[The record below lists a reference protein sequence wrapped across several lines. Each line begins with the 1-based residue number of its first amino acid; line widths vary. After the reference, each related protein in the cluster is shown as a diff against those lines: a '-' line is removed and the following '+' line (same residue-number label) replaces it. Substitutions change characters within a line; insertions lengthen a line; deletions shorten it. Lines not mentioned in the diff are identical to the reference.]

1 MSSTNVPRDETE
13 TEEDPFA
20 DEGSGSGQDER
31 EDGGQDPPVKLNVHA
46 LSSDDDVV
54 TGEESEEETNMDT
67 DNAAAIVGEGATPPI
82 PPLSASTPT
91 RTETQTFR
99 IVDIVCSTFSKNSGD
114 VNSAEGSAEKSG
126 DGNTAEPSDAN
137 SADANSQQGDAGSA
151 KQNTDIGSSDS
162 GSKDPKPGVSK
173 KVPAMIKPP
182 PKRLPPKIPA
192 EADAIP
198 SATYLSIVSA
208 KKNKLCPP
216 AIPGT
221 GTHNVNYNCGSFY
234 NKGDN
239 RVARTVYKENVANLN
254 ITSMS
259 FNPTNWICS
268 ACPKK
273 HPILG
278 GGLVGEGVTRGEGRT
293 KTSLGS
299 FPLRLGTV

>member
-1 MSSTNVPRDETE
+1 MSSLNAPRDETE

-20 DEGSGSGQDER
+20 DEGSGSENDGR
-31 EDGGQDPPVKLNVHA
+31 EEGGEGPPAKLNVHA
-46 LSSDDDVV
+46 LSTDDDAV

-67 DNAAAIVGEGATPPI
+67 DHAAGGEDGPPPI

-91 RTETQTFR
+91 RSETQTFR
-99 IVDIVCSTFSKNSGD
+99 IVDIVCSNIFKNPGD
-114 VNSAEGSAEKSG
+114 VNSAEGSAERSG
-126 DGNTAEPSDAN
+126 DGNTADSSDAN
-137 SADANSQQGDAGSA
+137 SAEANSQKGDAGSA
-151 KQNTDIGSSDS
+151 KQTADKGNSDS
-162 GSKDPKPGVSK
+162 GSKDPKPGMSK

-192 EADAIP
+192 EADATP

-221 GTHNVNYNCGSFY
+221 GTHNVDYSCGSFY

-259 FNPTNWICS
+259 FNPTNWI
-268 ACPKK
+268 
-273 HPILG
+273 
-278 GGLVGEGVTRGEGRT
+278 
-293 KTSLGS
+293 
-299 FPLRLGTV
+299 

>member
-1 MSSTNVPRDETE
+1 MSTINAPRDETE

-20 DEGSGSGQDER
+20 DEGSGSENDGR
-31 EDGGQDPPVKLNVHA
+31 EEGGEGPPAKLNVHA
-46 LSSDDDVV
+46 LSTDDDAV

-67 DNAAAIVGEGATPPI
+67 DHAAGGEDSLPPI

-91 RTETQTFR
+91 RTEKQPFR
-99 IVDIVCSTFSKNSGD
+99 IVDIVSSTIFKNPGD
-114 VNSAEGSAEKSG
+114 ANSAEGSG
-126 DGNTAEPSDAN
+126 NGNTANTSDAN
-137 SADANSQQGDAGSA
+137 SADANNAYPRNCDAGPA
-151 KQNTDIGSSDS
+151 QTTADKGNTDS
-162 GSKDPKPGVSK
+162 GSKDPKPGLSK
-173 KVPAMIKPP
+173 KVPAMVKPP
-182 PKRLPPKIPA
+182 PKKLPPKIPA
-192 EADAIP
+192 EADATP
-198 SATYLSIVSA
+198 SSTYLYIVSA

-221 GTHNVNYNCGSFY
+221 GTHNVDYSCGSFY

-278 GGLVGEGVTRGEGRT
+278 GGGG
-293 KTSLGS
+293 
-299 FPLRLGTV
+299 